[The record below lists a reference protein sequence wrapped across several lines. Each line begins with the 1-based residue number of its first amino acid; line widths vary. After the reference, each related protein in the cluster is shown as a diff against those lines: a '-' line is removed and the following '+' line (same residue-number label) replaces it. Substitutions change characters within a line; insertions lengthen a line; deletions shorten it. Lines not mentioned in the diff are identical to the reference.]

1 VGVDPA
7 YPEPVEGLVLN
18 VVEGLRL
25 RLLCGRIGDRE
36 RPMEQMVKISI
47 ECNPSVFK
55 HGVSIEDIRFA
66 FDNRLFEYPVAGQED
81 KTCSSDLIDG
91 LPPPL
96 KYYIMRLMKIP

>member
-1 VGVDPA
+1 
-7 YPEPVEGLVLN
+7 
-18 VVEGLRL
+18 
-25 RLLCGRIGDRE
+25 
-36 RPMEQMVKISI
+36 MEQMVKISI

-96 KYYIMRLMKIP
+96 EILYNEIDENTVNVFHAMKCRKAWRVLAKLEKKLWQE